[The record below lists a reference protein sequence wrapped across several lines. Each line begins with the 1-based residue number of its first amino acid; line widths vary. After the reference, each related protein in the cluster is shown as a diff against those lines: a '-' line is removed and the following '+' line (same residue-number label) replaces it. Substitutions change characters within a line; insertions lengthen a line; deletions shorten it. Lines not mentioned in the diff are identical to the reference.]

1 MGEHLELSD
10 DKDAAERIVALAEFV
25 IERKDAILAG
35 AYDIEI
41 VNLGEGSLLE
51 LATFGVSAK
60 QGVRFKINIDLQDIS
75 PDNVTHKAKEGPM

>member
-75 PDNVTHKAKEGPM
+75 PDNVTHKAKEGPR

>member
-25 IERKDAILAG
+25 IERKDAILSG

-75 PDNVTHKAKEGPM
+75 QDNVTHKAKEGPR

>member
-1 MGEHLELSD
+1 MDKHLELSD
-10 DKDAAERIVALAEFV
+10 DKDAAGRIVALAEFIV
-25 IERKDAILAG
+25 ERKDAILAG
-35 AYDIEI
+35 TYDIEI

-75 PDNVTHKAKEGPM
+75 QAP

>member
-75 PDNVTHKAKEGPM
+75 EKT

>member
-51 LATFGVSAK
+51 LATFGVSTK